1 MLLDLPNE
9 KGYWGKFGG
18 RYVPETLIPVLNE
31 VNSAYTSF
39 KKDTNFNKELME
51 LLEKY
56 VGRPTPLYF
65 AKKLTQ
71 RLGGAKV
78 YLKRED
84 LAHTGAHKINNTLG
98 QILLAKKMGKKR
110 IIAETG
116 AGQHGVATATACALM
131 DLECTVY
138 MGTED
143 IKRQKMNVFRMELL
157 GTKVV
162 PVDSGSATLKDAI
175 NEAIRNWITNVDNTY
190 YCIGSVVGPHPYPMM
205 VRDFQSIIG
214 REVKNQIKKEEGRLP
229 YELIAC
235 VGGGSN
241 AIGLFYPFLNDPVQ
255 MVGVEAGG
263 RGNKNGEHGASL
275 VRGSVGVLHGAK
287 SYVLQNMDGQIIL
300 THSISA
306 GLDYSGVG
314 PEHSYLKEKKRVRYK
329 TVSDQEAL
337 EAFKILSET
346 EGILPALESSHAV
359 AYALKKVSK
368 LDIDDLVVVNISG
381 RGDKDLDIIEGLL

>member
-1 MLLDLPNE
+1 MLTLPD
-9 KGYWGKFGG
+9 KRGYWDEFGG
-18 RYVPETLIPVLNE
+18 RYVPETLMPALEELELGYENI
-31 VNSAYTSF
+31 
-39 KKDTNFNKELME
+39 KKDSDFKAQLQE

-65 AKKLTQ
+65 AAKLTK
-71 RLGGAKV
+71 RVGGAKI

-98 QILLAKKMGKKR
+98 QILLAKRMGKKR

-131 DLECTVY
+131 DLDCTVY
-138 MGTED
+138 MGRED

-157 GTKVV
+157 GSTVV

-175 NEAIRNWITNVDNTY
+175 NEAIRDWVTNVDTTY
-190 YCIGSVVGPHPYPMM
+190 YCIGSVVGPHPYPRM

-214 REVKNQIKKEEGRLP
+214 RETRVQIKKEEGRMP
-229 YELIAC
+229 QMLIAC

-241 AIGLFYPFLNDPVQ
+241 ALGLIYPFLNDPVQ

-263 RGNKNGEHGASL
+263 RGKKNGEHGASL
-275 VRGSVGVLHGAK
+275 TRGSVGVLHGAK
-287 SYVLQNMDGQIIL
+287 SFILQDRYGQIML

-314 PEHSYLKEKKRVRYK
+314 PEHSYLKEKGRVKYT
-329 TVSDQEAL
+329 TVNDQEAMQ
-337 EAFKILSET
+337 AFRVLSET

-359 AYALKKVSK
+359 AYVLKQVSK
-368 LDIDDLVVVNISG
+368 LNKEDLVIVNISG
-381 RGDKDLDIIEGLL
+381 RGDKDLDIIEGLI

>member
-175 NEAIRNWITNVDNTY
+175 NEAIPNWITNVDNTY

>member
-1 MLLDLPNE
+1 MLSLPD
-9 KGYWGKFGG
+9 KRGYWGEFGG
-18 RYVPETLIPVLNE
+18 RYVPETLMPALIALEQGYKNI
-31 VNSAYTSF
+31 
-39 KKDTNFNKELME
+39 KKDPAFKQQLNE

-65 AKKLTQ
+65 AERLTKKLN
-71 RLGGAKV
+71 GAKV

-98 QILLAKKMGKKR
+98 QILLAKTMNKKR

-131 DLECTVY
+131 DLDCTVY
-138 MGTED
+138 MGSED

-157 GTKVV
+157 GSKVV

-175 NEAIRNWITNVDNTY
+175 NEAIRDWVTNVNTTY
-190 YCIGSVVGPHPYPMM
+190 YCIGSVVGPHPYPLM
-205 VRDFQSIIG
+205 VRDFQSVIG
-214 REVKNQIKKEEGRLP
+214 RETKVQIQEEESTLP
-229 YELIAC
+229 QLLIAC

-241 AIGLFYPFLNDPVQ
+241 ALGLFYPFLNDPVQ

-263 RGNKNGEHGASL
+263 KSKKDGENGASL
-275 VRGSVGVLHGAK
+275 TRGSIGVLHGAK
-287 SYVLQNMDGQIIL
+287 SYVLQDKDGQIMR

-314 PEHSYLKEKKRVRYK
+314 PEHSYLKEKSRVKYT
-329 TVSDQEAL
+329 TVSDTQAIR
-337 EAFKILSET
+337 AFKILSET

-359 AYALKKVSK
+359 AYALKQVSEMEK
-368 LDIDDLVVVNISG
+368 DDIAVINISG

>member
-1 MLLDLPNE
+1 MLTLPD
-9 KGYWGKFGG
+9 KRGYWDEFGG
-18 RYVPETLIPVLNE
+18 RYVPETLMPALEELELGYENI
-31 VNSAYTSF
+31 
-39 KKDTNFNKELME
+39 KKDSNFKAQLQE

-65 AKKLTQ
+65 AAKLTK
-71 RLGGAKV
+71 RVGGAKI

-98 QILLAKKMGKKR
+98 QILLAKRMGKKR

-131 DLECTVY
+131 DLDCTVY
-138 MGTED
+138 MGRED

-157 GTKVV
+157 GSTVV

-175 NEAIRNWITNVDNTY
+175 NEAIRDWVTNVDTTY
-190 YCIGSVVGPHPYPMM
+190 YCIGSVVGPHPYPRM

-214 REVKNQIKKEEGRLP
+214 RETRVQIKKEEGRMP
-229 YELIAC
+229 QMLIAC

-241 AIGLFYPFLNDPVQ
+241 ALGLFYPFLNDPVQ

-263 RGNKNGEHGASL
+263 RGKKNGEHGASL
-275 VRGSVGVLHGAK
+275 TRGSVGVLHGAK
-287 SYVLQNMDGQIIL
+287 SFILQDRYGQIML

-314 PEHSYLKEKKRVRYK
+314 PEHSYLKEKGRVKYT
-329 TVSDQEAL
+329 TVNDQEAMQ
-337 EAFKILSET
+337 AFRVLSET

-359 AYALKKVSK
+359 AYVLKQVSK
-368 LDIDDLVVVNISG
+368 LNKEDLVIVNISG
-381 RGDKDLDIIEGLL
+381 RGDKDLDIIEGLI